1 MGALPALRAHRH
13 GGTDAETSHR
23 AGRVALT
30 CEIISEDHITR
41 SKLARG
47 TIADPNFHL
56 PRDYKD
62 VLPPRRSVPIAEIIR
77 REGAER
83 EIGTRLTRNV
93 VALRGRHGGGS
104 ELGRAVRGRVYPYNR
119 ARTPAHRGSV

>member
-1 MGALPALRAHRH
+1 MGAVPALGAHRH
-13 GGTDAETSHR
+13 GGTDAENSHR
-23 AGRVALT
+23 ARRVALT

-56 PRDYKD
+56 PREYKD

-77 REGAER
+77 REAAER
-83 EIGTRLTRNV
+83 EIGTRLKRNV
-93 VALRGRHGGGS
+93 VALLSRQGERSEEHTS
-104 ELGRAVRGRVYPYNR
+104 ELQSPCNLVCRLLL
-119 ARTPAHRGSV
+119 